1 MKVHKYWSVVALIT
15 MIGTFYIG
23 YKKLKSCHKY
33 FAFSS
38 MLCMVMVIYTGHKMI
53 LSILVYT
60 LFSRMFDLMQPPA
73 VKHSIAV
80 V

>member
-38 MLCMVMVIYTGHKMI
+38 MLCMVMAIYKGHKMI
-53 LSILVYT
+53 T
-60 LFSRMFDLMQPPA
+60 GNRKNKANKEKDTEREG
-73 VKHSIAV
+73 
-80 V
+80 